1 MFRRSYGNQ
10 ALCFTKRGDR
20 SFSRQKTS
28 FPGSKTL
35 TALTD
40 YPKFFI
46 GMPVLQTDGS
56 SVYGHVITKFSGM
69 GIFTYPWFSAGARLA
84 RESSAINDLPKI
96 LKHSAADIYADDTT
110 ISANVDYRSVPATL
124 IQVL

>member
-1 MFRRSYGNQ
+1 METRLYASQNAVTIRFRAKKS
-10 ALCFTKRGDR
+10 
-20 SFSRQKTS
+20 S

-40 YPKFFI
+40 YPKLFI
-46 GMPVLQTDGS
+46 GMPVVRKNGS

-69 GIFTYPWFSAGARLA
+69 GRFTYPGCSAGARLA

-96 LKHSAADIYADDTT
+96 LKHSAVDIYADDTT
-110 ISANVDYRSVPATL
+110 ISANVD
-124 IQVL
+124 

>member
-1 MFRRSYGNQ
+1 MTKN
-10 ALCFTKRGDR
+10 LCFTTRGDH
-20 SFSRQKTS
+20 SFKTTS
-28 FPGSKTL
+28 FLGSKTL
-35 TALTD
+35 TALTN

-46 GMPVLQTDGS
+46 GMPVVRTDGR
-56 SVYGHVITKFSGM
+56 SVYGHVVTKFSGM
-69 GIFTYPWFSAGARLA
+69 DRFTYSWCSAGARFA

-110 ISANVDYRSVPATL
+110 ISANVECRSAPGTL